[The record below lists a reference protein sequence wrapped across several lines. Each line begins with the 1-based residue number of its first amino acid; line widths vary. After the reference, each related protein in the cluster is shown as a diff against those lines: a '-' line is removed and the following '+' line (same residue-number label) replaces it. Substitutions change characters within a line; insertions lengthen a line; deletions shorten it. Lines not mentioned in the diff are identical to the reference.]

1 MKRKEHRKRFRPR
14 ISPRLREELISV
26 LTKII
31 GETVKDKVVRALLI
45 GVLSSLGNY
54 VDSVTQEESAAPVEV
69 KMVEEAKPESKK
81 AAE

>member
-54 VDSVTQEESAAPVEV
+54 VDSVTQEESASPIEGRTI
-69 KMVEEAKPESKK
+69 EEAKPEKQK
-81 AAE
+81 GR

>member
-1 MKRKEHRKRFRPR
+1 MKRKEHHKRFRPR

>member
-31 GETVKDKVVRALLI
+31 GETVKGKVVRALLI
-45 GVLSSLGNY
+45 GCLLYTS
-54 VDSVTQEESAAPVEV
+54 DAADE
-69 KMVEEAKPESKK
+69 
-81 AAE
+81 